1 MLYKNFAIYSTHIFL
16 LAISSRDNVL
26 VTVVIPKQALLQHK
40 RNGNM
45 LVHTE
50 HSYFRPCHTMRSN
63 SKVRHTCPHKEER
76 EKTSWF
82 PGTVVHYSVTNPA
95 YPAALKPSSK
105 MPSMATL
112 GHRRRTEMLE
122 IS

>member
-1 MLYKNFAIYSTHIFL
+1 
-16 LAISSRDNVL
+16 
-26 VTVVIPKQALLQHK
+26 
-40 RNGNM
+40 M
-45 LVHTE
+45 LVHRAQLL
-50 HSYFRPCHTMRSN
+50 HAMPHKAVKL
-63 SKVRHTCPHKEER
+63 KVRHTCPHKEER

-82 PGTVVHYSVTNPA
+82 PDTVVHYSVTSPA